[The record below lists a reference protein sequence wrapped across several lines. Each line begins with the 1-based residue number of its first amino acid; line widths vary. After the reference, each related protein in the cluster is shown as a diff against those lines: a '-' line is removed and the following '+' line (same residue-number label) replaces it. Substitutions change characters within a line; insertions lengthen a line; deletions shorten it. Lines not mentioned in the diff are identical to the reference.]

1 MGKKEKE
8 YDELSHQESSSTS
21 PMVHAS
27 NRVSQF
33 LLFAAGFLRHPNM
46 VGWVFPSSPFLVEEV
61 LKKVDWQR
69 ARVIVEYGPG
79 VGAFTTRV
87 LQRMRPDAKLIALE
101 INPEF
106 VRFLKDS
113 IKDPRLHLL
122 QESATEI
129 DAILER
135 LGCGPADYII
145 SGIPFK
151 TLPDPLRHTIVRKS
165 HDVLHPNGS
174 FLVYQFFD
182 VVQPYLERVFRK
194 VSLGFEWLNIIP
206 ARLFFCAR

>member
-1 MGKKEKE
+1 
-8 YDELSHQESSSTS
+8 
-21 PMVHAS
+21 
-27 NRVSQF
+27 
-33 LLFAAGFLRHPNM
+33 M
-46 VGWVFPSSPFLVEEV
+46 VGWVLPSSPFLVEEV
-61 LKKVDWQR
+61 LKKIDWDR

-106 VRFLKDS
+106 VRFLKGS
-113 IKDPRLHLL
+113 IQDPRLHLV

-129 DAILER
+129 DAILKQ
-135 LGCGPADYII
+135 LGCGPAHYII

-151 TLPDPLRHTIVRKS
+151 TLPDALRHTIVRKT
-165 HDVLHPNGS
+165 HDVLHPNGT
-174 FLVYQFFD
+174 FLVYQFSD
-182 VVQPYLERVFRK
+182 VVRPYLESVFRK
-194 VSLGFEWLNIIP
+194 VSPGFELLNIIP

>member
-1 MGKKEKE
+1 MVKK
-8 YDELSHQESSSTS
+8 DHNNVNGHQRSC
-21 PMVHAS
+21 AS
-27 NRVSQF
+27 EAARPRGRFSQF
-33 LLFAAGFLRHPNM
+33 LLFAEGFLRHPNM
-46 VGWVFPSSPFLVEEV
+46 VGWVLPSSPFLVEEV
-61 LKKVDWQR
+61 LKKVDWDQ

-106 VRFLKDS
+106 VQFLKGS
-113 IKDPRLHLL
+113 ITDPRLHLV

-129 DAILER
+129 DAILQQ

-151 TLPDPLRHTIVRKS
+151 TLPDALRHTIVRKT
-165 HDVLHPNGS
+165 HDVLHPNGI
-174 FLVYQFFD
+174 FLVYQFSD
-182 VVQPYLERVFRK
+182 VVRPYLESVFRK
-194 VSLGFEWLNIIP
+194 VSPGFELLNIIP

>member
-1 MGKKEKE
+1 
-8 YDELSHQESSSTS
+8 
-21 PMVHAS
+21 
-27 NRVSQF
+27 
-33 LLFAAGFLRHPNM
+33 M
-46 VGWVFPSSPFLVEEV
+46 VGWVLPSSPFLVDEV
-61 LKKVDWQR
+61 LKKVDWDR

-106 VRFLKDS
+106 VQFLKRS

-135 LGCGPADYII
+135 LGCGPADYVI

-151 TLPDPLRHTIVRKS
+151 TLPDALRHTIVRKT
-165 HDVLHPNGS
+165 HDVLHPNGT
-174 FLVYQFFD
+174 FLVYQFSD
-182 VVQPYLERVFRK
+182 VVRPYLESVFRK
-194 VSLGFEWLNIIP
+194 VSPGFELLNIIP